1 MRINKVAG
9 GSGFLPPVFCLLCER
24 FLEIYRVAK
33 FDWQTSCVFV
43 FVGYVHLV
51 VNLYGVVV
59 DTVVRYRYKLWFAF
73 GHGSDNQIS
82 FIHVHNYCTFVASV
96 LLLR

>member
-1 MRINKVAG
+1 MIEFNWKA
-9 GSGFLPPVFCLLCER
+9 
-24 FLEIYRVAK
+24 
-33 FDWQTSCVFV
+33 SCSFV

-51 VNLYGVVV
+51 VNLYGIVANA
-59 DTVVRYRYKLWFAF
+59 VVRYWYELRFAF
-73 GHGSDNQIS
+73 GYGSDNQIG